1 MQPDMKIVVIM
12 ISRCGLPEPTLFTKT
27 RAKMSPR
34 STSAPAAF
42 TAPLPVSATSA
53 AASSVKGRCFLGEN
67 KAFQPA
73 THSRRHG
80 ASKPV
85 SMTASPTKVNSD
97 PATAK
102 AVVVIGTRGSPLA
115 LAQAYET
122 RRRLIEA
129 HPKLGE
135 EGAIRIEIIHTTGD
149 MVLDKA
155 LADIGGKGLFTKEI
169 DVAQLNGDIDI
180 AVHSMKDVPTWLPD
194 GIILPCMLPRED
206 TRDVF
211 ISNKAERIEDLPDG
225 SVIGSASLRR
235 QSQILAK
242 NPKLKVINF
251 RGNVQTRLRKL
262 SEGVV
267 DATLLAL
274 AGLARMDMTEHATAI
289 IEQKDMLPAVAQGA
303 IGITCREGD
312 EKMLA
317 FLKELNHVP
326 TKTCVDCERAF
337 LAKLDGSCRTPIAGQ
352 ANIDEN
358 KVLHFKG
365 LVARPDGSE
374 VLETSRTGKPE
385 DAVAIGMDAGE
396 ELRAQMGEGFFEV

>member
-1 MQPDMKIVVIM
+1 MNQQKRASTAFAQPCALPTFSLASQNSTCFTGQSVHFVSLATPQTRSV
-12 ISRCGLPEPTLFTKT
+12 SRSVSLSLS
-27 RAKMSPR
+27 SPQ
-34 STSAPAAF
+34 
-42 TAPLPVSATSA
+42 VSDKKATD
-53 AASSVKGRCFLGEN
+53 N
-67 KAFQPA
+67 
-73 THSRRHG
+73 
-80 ASKPV
+80 
-85 SMTASPTKVNSD
+85 
-97 PATAK
+97 

-122 RRRLIEA
+122 RRRLLEE
-129 HPKLGE
+129 HEELRE
-135 EGAIRIEIIHTTGD
+135 EGAIRIEVIHTTGD

-169 DVAQLNGDIDI
+169 DRAQLNGDIDI

-194 GIILPCMLPRED
+194 GISLPCMLPRED

-211 ISNKAERIEDLPDG
+211 ISNKANSIEELPDG

-242 NPKLKVINF
+242 NPGLKVVNF

-274 AGLARMDMTEHATAI
+274 AGLRRMDMQEHATAI
-289 IEQKDMLPAVAQGA
+289 LEQEDMLPAVAQGA
-303 IGITCREGD
+303 IGITCRTGD
-312 EKMLA
+312 VKMLKL
-317 FLKELNHVP
+317 LKALNHPP

-352 ANIDEN
+352 ACIDDDG
-358 KVLHFKG
+358 VFHFKG
-365 LVARPDGSE
+365 LVAKPDGSE
-374 VLETSRTGKPE
+374 ILQTSRIGKPE
-385 DAVAIGMDAGE
+385 DAIALCEDAGM
-396 ELRAQMGEGFFEV
+396 ELRAQMGDNFFAV